1 MPGRLCYDGEQTG
14 IVCHYHAGKR
24 QAGLADTD
32 RPENRKWKAARRSDS
47 LCRIFEDKI
56 IQRKGRDDGMAAFF
70 IEFSKELI
78 ELIILAGVSVAAIFC
93 GKKLRDRKDAKTAS
107 EQKSN

>member
-1 MPGRLCYDGEQTG
+1 MKIP
-14 IVCHYHAGKR
+14 
-24 QAGLADTD
+24 
-32 RPENRKWKAARRSDS
+32 

-93 GKKLRDRKDAKTAS
+93 GKKLRDRKDAK
-107 EQKSN
+107 

>member
-1 MPGRLCYDGEQTG
+1 MQERDRRDLMIQTG
-14 IVCHYHAGKR
+14 LRTGNGKP
-24 QAGLADTD
+24 QGGEL
-32 RPENRKWKAARRSDS
+32 P

>member
-14 IVCHYHAGKR
+14 IVCHYHAGKS
-24 QAGLADTD
+24 QTGKDDTKP
-32 RPENRKWKAARRSDS
+32 PENRKIP

>member
-1 MPGRLCYDGEQTG
+1 MQERVGREWMIQTHLKTGNGKPHGG
-14 IVCHYHAGKR
+14 IKI
-24 QAGLADTD
+24 
-32 RPENRKWKAARRSDS
+32 P
-47 LCRIFEDKI
+47 LCRIFENKI